1 LFSVFSPS
9 WPGGPLSTNPSRNFF
24 GEGHPSR
31 YSQTAYQFPAADS
44 DLWRRF
50 TLGDEQALSDIY
62 DRYSQLIYS
71 VAHQVL
77 NDSGTAEDVLQEV
90 FLQLWRVPDAFE
102 PEKGS
107 LGAWLTVVSRRRAID
122 RLRKRK
128 AEVDLDGVIVPIN
141 ATQLADAA
149 RHQITDKVRAL
160 LANMPEKLRVTFEL
174 AYMQGLTHSE
184 ISERLGA
191 PLGTTKSRIRQAL
204 DFIRKK
210 LDCNR
215 ANTNGKRNVR

>member
-1 LFSVFSPS
+1 M
-9 WPGGPLSTNPSRNFF
+9 
-24 GEGHPSR
+24 
-31 YSQTAYQFPAADS
+31 
-44 DLWRRF
+44 
-50 TLGDEQALSDIY
+50 
-62 DRYSQLIYS
+62 
-71 VAHQVL
+71 AHQVL